1 MKIVKNPEINISP
14 NDPNG
19 WSIYSMPCIM
29 PDDFIFFLLRLINY
43 PEKPTTIHAK
53 QLVKFRFR
61 YPDWESR
68 KKLLLNLVNETGIE
82 IEIAD
87 SKCII
92 KEILI
97 SEKAAKNI
105 QRAINNYLK
114 KFVAG
119 SLMPMDHDYFKFEK
133 QKEYFLELIQKKL
146 DAGMPEKF
154 RLEDSEIETGYRLFE
169 TTLVLEKEKYLTIE
183 NIYNHQNPKDPRYY
197 SIVISVNKR
206 KFRVPEENKP
216 LSNPF
221 CVEENGIGYLKCSKT
236 GKKVKVSR
244 ITSRPYRLL
253 HCLMEPFGIAKS
265 VDTAF
270 ESLPHAKDVGDN
282 YLKTNKRI
290 EKILFT
296 IKELQKI
303 PEFRDELKIQID
315 KTRKLVWLERKD

>member
-1 MKIVKNPEINISP
+1 MKIVKNSESKTPSG
-14 NDPNG
+14 DSDSSG
-19 WSIYSMPCIM
+19 IYSIDRLMS
-29 PDDFIFFLLRLINY
+29 DDFVFLLIRLINY
-43 PEKPTTIHAK
+43 PQEPQTIQK
-53 QLVKFRFR
+53 IQLLKFRF
-61 YPDWESR
+61 
-68 KKLLLNLVNETGIE
+68 KNLDLEKCLAFLINLEDETGIRISDTGKEEE
-82 IEIAD
+82 IIQVP
-87 SKCII
+87 
-92 KEILI
+92 
-97 SEKAAKNI
+97 EKSAQNI
-105 QRAINNYLK
+105 RHAINNYLK

-236 GKKVKVSR
+236 GKKVKISR

-315 KTRKLVWLERKD
+315 KTRKLVWLERKG

>member
-1 MKIVKNPEINISP
+1 
-14 NDPNG
+14 
-19 WSIYSMPCIM
+19 
-29 PDDFIFFLLRLINY
+29 
-43 PEKPTTIHAK
+43 
-53 QLVKFRFR
+53 
-61 YPDWESR
+61 
-68 KKLLLNLVNETGIE
+68 
-82 IEIAD
+82 
-87 SKCII
+87 
-92 KEILI
+92 
-97 SEKAAKNI
+97 
-105 QRAINNYLK
+105 
-114 KFVAG
+114 
-119 SLMPMDHDYFKFEK
+119 
-133 QKEYFLELIQKKL
+133 
-146 DAGMPEKF
+146 MPEKF

-270 ESLPHAKDVGDN
+270 ESLPRAKKGSFGR
-282 YLKTNKRI
+282 KTGASR
-290 EKILFT
+290 ESF
-296 IKELQKI
+296 
-303 PEFRDELKIQID
+303 
-315 KTRKLVWLERKD
+315 